1 MSNSICGKA
10 TDSQFLGMEF
20 GVKSMP
26 GVIFLLLGT
35 HRYCSIRHMA
45 KSSVFYSRL
54 FKAKVGISGSMAAIT
69 FIYMLTVF
77 FTPSDTV
84 ESSWINQCDR
94 QWYAFIFL
102 IQCAAWSF
110 GTFLLTREYQRL
122 IDEAAYANYLFW
134 LLNLIAEI
142 LVIIVLHDA
151 LFAATMSTITAI
163 FNMTI
168 NATLIG
174 LALMTRRQN
183 TKYRQ
188 PLIMDY
194 PDMSTT
200 MMLHPQNELG
210 FKIRF

>member
-1 MSNSICGKA
+1 
-10 TDSQFLGMEF
+10 
-20 GVKSMP
+20 
-26 GVIFLLLGT
+26 
-35 HRYCSIRHMA
+35 
-45 KSSVFYSRL
+45 
-54 FKAKVGISGSMAAIT
+54 MAAIT

-94 QWYAFIFL
+94 QWYAFIYL

-188 PLIMDY
+188 PLIMDF

-200 MMLHPQNELG
+200 MMLKPQNELG